1 MGDIVLVADDQAEV
15 RAWVREL
22 LREHG
27 RTPVETAEAE
37 RVAPMVAELGDSLSL
52 VILDLDFGSGKMDGM
67 SALRAVREQGNE
79 VPVLIL
85 TGKGSVRAAVDAV
98 KAGATDF
105 IEKDAHV
112 DDALAA
118 ALSRL
123 QRYAGVLAENKR
135 LRAKLAEQTVIVGS
149 SPVVAEVM
157 RQIARVAAVPRPV
170 LIVGER
176 GTGKELVAYALHHGS
191 PRASGPFVTVNCAAI
206 PEGLLEC
213 ELFGQVANAYDGA
226 PFKEG
231 RFDLAN
237 GGTLFLDE
245 IGNMG
250 HDFQR
255 KILRVIEYQRFERV
269 QGTDTIQV
277 NVRIIAATN
286 ADISAAIADGRF
298 RADLYDRLAFDVI
311 HVPPLRDR
319 LEDVRPLAE
328 HFARRFHEEVSW
340 VPPLRF
346 SEEAIGEM
354 AHHEWPGNVREL
366 KSFVERLATRASRA
380 TVSASD
386 VRDLLGVRAGSRG
399 ASAGADQPASTGDF
413 TTDVAHFEA
422 RLLGHALEECAGN
435 RRKAAEVL
443 GLSYDQLRRLL
454 AKHELG

>member
-1 MGDIVLVADDQAEV
+1 MSDIVLVADDQAEV
-15 RAWVREL
+15 RDWVKEL
-22 LREHG
+22 LREQG

-37 RVAPMVAELGDSLSL
+37 RVAPMVAELGDALSL
-52 VILDLDFGSGKMDGM
+52 VILDLDFGSGKMDGL
-67 SALRAVREQGNE
+67 SALMAVRQQGSD

-112 DDALAA
+112 EDTLAA

-149 SPVVAEVM
+149 SPSVEEL
-157 RQIARVAAVPRPV
+157 RRRIARVAPVPRPV

-176 GTGKELVAYALHHGS
+176 GTGKELVAHALHRGS

-213 ELFGQVANAYDGA
+213 ELFGQVANAFDGA

-250 HDFQR
+250 DDFQR
-255 KILRVIEYQRFERV
+255 KVLRVIEYQRFERV
-269 QGTDTIQV
+269 QGTETIQV
-277 NVRIIAATN
+277 DVRIIAATN
-286 ADISAAIADGRF
+286 VDLSAAISGGRF

-311 HVPPLRDR
+311 QVPPLRDR
-319 LEDVRPLAE
+319 LADIRPLAE

-340 VPPLRF
+340 VPALRF
-346 SEEAIGEM
+346 SQDAIDEM
-354 AHHEWPGNVREL
+354 TCHEWPGNVREL
-366 KSFVERLATRASRA
+366 KSFVERLATRATGGA
-380 TVSASD
+380 VPAAD
-386 VRDLLGVRAGSRG
+386 VRELLGVPGG
-399 ASAGADQPASTGDF
+399 ARDPAPTADVPACTGDF
-413 TTDVAHFEA
+413 TGDVARFEA
-422 RLLGHALEECAGN
+422 RLLSAALDECDGN
-435 RRKAAEVL
+435 RRKAAVAL
-443 GLSYDQLRRLL
+443 GLSYDQLRRLM